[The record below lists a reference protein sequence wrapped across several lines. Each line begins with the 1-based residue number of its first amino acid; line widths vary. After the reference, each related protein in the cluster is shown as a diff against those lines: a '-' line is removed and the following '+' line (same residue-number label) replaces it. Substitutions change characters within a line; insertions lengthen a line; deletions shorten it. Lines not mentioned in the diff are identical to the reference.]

1 MFRGIQI
8 FKIYTVAFPAELYK
22 RDYTSSDNDSAL
34 PALLLDS
41 SALPIGRSCFIGA
54 AQHKS
59 HSHSYIANVAV
70 SVSASFIKQPWKEIR
85 NYAANR
91 KKKNIPLVS
100 YKLIIPKNWRASE
113 SCCIHFFCWNIF
125 INGKIWWCE
134 MCMVCY
140 RVPIISQ
147 YGSL

>member
-1 MFRGIQI
+1 LRFLRS
-8 FKIYTVAFPAELYK
+8 YTRETIHRPITTQQPL
-22 RDYTSSDNDSAL
+22 AL
-34 PALLLDS
+34 LLLDS

-91 KKKNIPLVS
+91 KKKYFPSFLQTHHSKELTSFRVLLNTFFLLK
-100 YKLIIPKNWRASE
+100 YFYQWKNL
-113 SCCIHFFCWNIF
+113 
-125 INGKIWWCE
+125 
-134 MCMVCY
+134 MVCY
-140 RVPIISQ
+140 RVLIISQ